1 MESIF
6 GKSVMLS
13 VVLSLVMCMLCPGAV
28 QAGDEVQKIQ
38 VASQMPVGHPIT
50 KAVDLFCQRAK
61 ELSKGRLDL
70 QHFPAG
76 QLLTDQEV
84 PEAISKGSIQMAQT
98 YFPWWSGMIKT
109 LPLYGGKNPDDLD
122 HYFRLARG
130 PLFEY
135 QKKLLA
141 EKGNCRVIAPIL
153 YTAKAGYLLNKPV
166 KKLGDMKGMKIRIS
180 AKVVATEVQALG
192 GVPTVLSAA
201 DIYMALQRKTI
212 DGVHSG
218 VTSFYARK
226 WYEVAK
232 YAFILDFGA
241 TDFYI
246 VANKAWFDSLPADLQ
261 QVMMKAGQE
270 ATAFCTKAT
279 LAEEAKAEKDLKAH
293 GVETYQVPLDVYK
306 AQFAPVIE
314 PAARADAVKQ
324 FGEELVKQ
332 YEKWVDDTRAK

>member
-1 MESIF
+1 MKRARSI
-6 GKSVMLS
+6 L
-13 VVLSLVMCMLCPGAV
+13 VLFALTLALTL
-28 QAGDEVQKIQ
+28 AGPAAPAETTYTAQL
-38 VASQMPVGHPIT
+38 ASQMPVKHPIT
-50 KAVDLFCQRAK
+50 DSINLFCQRAK
-61 ELSKGRLDL
+61 ELSKGRLDFK
-70 QHFPAG
+70 HFPAG

-84 PEAISKGSIQMAQT
+84 PDAISKGTIQMAQT
-98 YFPWWSGMIKT
+98 YFPWWSGMIKNIY
-109 LPLYGGKNPDDLD
+109 PYGGKSYDDLD

-153 YTAKAGYLLNKPV
+153 YAVKAGYLLNKPV
-166 KKLGDMKGMKIRIS
+166 KNLGEMRGMKIRVSSS
-180 AKVVATEVQALG
+180 ALAAEVMALG
-192 GVPTVLSAA
+192 GVPTVLSSA
-201 DIYMALQRKTI
+201 DVYMGLQRKTI

-218 VTSFYARK
+218 VTSFYTRK

-232 YAFILDFGA
+232 YVFLPRYLT

-246 VANKAWFDSLPADLQ
+246 VANKAWFDGLPADLQ

-279 LAEEAKAEKDLKAH
+279 LAMEDEVEKGLKAQ
-293 GVETYQVPLDVYK
+293 GVQTYQVPLDVYK
-306 AQFAPVIE
+306 TQFAPVLE
-314 PAARADAVKQ
+314 PASRAAAVKQ

-332 YEKWVDDTRAK
+332 YEKWVDDTQAK